1 MPDFSNASMPK
12 EFGEL
17 IRKGVIA
24 PMFARIK
31 RGAYGEA
38 GLLTPAST
46 EKGRSAYLHLEVT
59 LTGGD
64 HKGGNLSIRLTVEG
78 DNHAAAIA
86 NSFDLL
92 GSILR
97 SAFNL
102 AMSDTSP
109 EAQAKLNAG
118 FEVFDGLHFY
128 GKIGVERGKLTNDG
142 SGERWPDKNTLT
154 TGVTKD
160 MSGWPGPIAQEVGF
174 TAGPSPATPSAPPA
188 SRPRPSWSS

>member
-12 EFGEL
+12 EFGKL
-17 IRKGVIA
+17 IPKGVIA

-31 RGAYGEA
+31 RGACGDA
-38 GLLTPAST
+38 GLLTSART
-46 EKGRSAYLHLEVT
+46 EKGRSAHLHLEVT

-102 AMSDTSP
+102 TMSDTSP
-109 EAQAKLNAG
+109 EAQTKLNAG

-160 MSGWPGPIAQEVGF
+160 MPGWPGPIAQDVGF
-174 TAGPSPATPSAPPA
+174 TAGPSPTTASASSVPP
-188 SRPRPSWSS
+188 PSWAR

>member
-17 IRKGVIA
+17 IPRGTIA

-64 HKGGNLSIRLTVEG
+64 HKGRKLWTRLTVEG
-78 DNHAAAIA
+78 DNHAAAIT

-102 AMSDTSP
+102 AMNDASP
-109 EAQAKLNAG
+109 EAQTKLNAG

-142 SGERWPDKNTLT
+142 SGERWPDKNTLIA
-154 TGVTKD
+154 GVTKD
-160 MSGWPGPIAQEVGF
+160 MSGWPGPIAQDVGF
-174 TAGPSPATPSAPPA
+174 TAGPSPATASASSVPP
-188 SRPRPSWSS
+188 PSWAK

>member
-1 MPDFSNASMPK
+1 MPDFSNASIPK

-17 IRKGVIA
+17 IPKGTIA

-64 HKGGNLSIRLTVEG
+64 HKGRKLWTRLTVEG
-78 DNHAAAIA
+78 DNHAAAIER
-86 NSFDLL
+86 SFDLL
-92 GSILR
+92 GSMLR

-102 AMSDTSP
+102 AMSDASP
-109 EAQAKLNAG
+109 ETQGKLNVG
-118 FEVFDGLHFY
+118 FEVFDALHFY
-128 GKIGVERGKLTNDG
+128 GKIGVDRGKLSNDG
-142 SGERWPDKNTLT
+142 SGGRWPDQNTLIA
-154 TGVTKD
+154 GVTKD
-160 MSGWPGPIAQEVGF
+160 MPGWPGPVAQDVGF
-174 TAGPSPATPSAPPA
+174 PAEPAPAIASGPSVPTPSWAK
-188 SRPRPSWSS
+188 